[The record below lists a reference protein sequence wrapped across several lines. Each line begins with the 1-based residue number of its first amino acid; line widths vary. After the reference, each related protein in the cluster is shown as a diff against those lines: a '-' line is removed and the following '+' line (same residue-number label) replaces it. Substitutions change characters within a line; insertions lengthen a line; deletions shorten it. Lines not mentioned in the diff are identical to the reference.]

1 MKKSRIGSFF
11 SRIAKWTMPVVTAAA
26 LILAI
31 VLPIRAT
38 KNLPTQILSQ
48 PQIFSGINTSNQQVI
63 PTMLRE
69 TGVSREASLYSQ
81 TPVTTTGERLT
92 TATIDI
98 FRPELSETIR
108 ISINLTGFTDFNSQ
122 TPPRDVILP
131 ASIIVDV
138 EK

>member
-1 MKKSRIGSFF
+1 
-11 SRIAKWTMPVVTAAA
+11 
-26 LILAI
+26 
-31 VLPIRAT
+31 
-38 KNLPTQILSQ
+38 